1 MSFENPNP
9 VFLLDSAG
17 GQVDHNPAAARLLAR
32 HPELPARLQRMVQAQ
47 AADST
52 TPLPEEYRLR
62 LADMAL
68 GEARVSRTAKGY
80 VVVLEPG
87 DAWPARQRHLD
98 IGSTQD
104 VAYSSLINQ
113 ELLHEIDALQQQL
126 SNGAEPVP
134 RKTGAIQAR
143 MQRVRQLLDT
153 VGLLAST
160 QRAPDFSLG
169 EIVSLPDLLQEVMR
183 ELPGLQASI
192 APAASTTAPALPGTL
207 FARRQWL
214 RAALR
219 ALLAHQQRMQPAS
232 LLRLDIEHQEGFIA
246 LHCSATPSETSGAGS
261 AQTSLPQP
269 PGVDLALARHI
280 IDLHGGQ
287 LEMPLDRS
295 TALQTGGFHL
305 SLPTGV
311 PPHGYANP
319 ACQQCIYP
327 GLARVFAKDLGRLLP
342 RKPVRVQISQEE
354 LQLLEQLHQNLSQ
367 NHELQHKEQSS

>member
-1 MSFENPNP
+1 MSLENPNP

-47 AADST
+47 AADSAM
-52 TPLPEEYRLR
+52 PLPEEYRLQ

-87 DAWPARQRHLD
+87 AAWPARQRHLD

-113 ELLHEIDALQQQL
+113 ELLREIDALQEQL
-126 SNGAEPVP
+126 SNGAEPSP

-143 MQRVRQLLDT
+143 MQRVRQLLGT
-153 VGLLAST
+153 VELLAST

-183 ELPGLQASI
+183 ELPGLQVSI
-192 APAASTTAPALPGTL
+192 APAASAAAPLRPGTL

-219 ALLAHQQRMQPAS
+219 ALLAHQQPS
-232 LLRLDIEHQEGFIA
+232 LLRLKIEHQEGFIA
-246 LHCSATPSETSGAGS
+246 LRCSATPTEASGAGS

-269 PGVDLALARHI
+269 PVDLALARHI

-287 LEMPLDRS
+287 LEMPLARS
-295 TALQTGGFHL
+295 TAPHTGGFRL
-305 SLPTGV
+305 TLPTGV

-327 GLARVFAKDLGRLLP
+327 GLARMFAKDLGRLLP